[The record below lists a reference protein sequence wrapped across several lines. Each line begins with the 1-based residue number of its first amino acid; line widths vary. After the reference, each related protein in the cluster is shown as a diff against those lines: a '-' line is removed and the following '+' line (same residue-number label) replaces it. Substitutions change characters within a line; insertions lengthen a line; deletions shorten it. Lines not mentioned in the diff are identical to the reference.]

1 MPRPRTTH
9 AEHAVQ
15 EFTLPDGMPYTL
27 TMLQTSKMLGCSTN
41 GCYEAARRGEI
52 PTIRI
57 GRRLVV
63 PTLALMAMLDGSGVA
78 GSAQAGESCE

>member
-1 MPRPRTTH
+1 MSQTGTTH
-9 AEHAVQ
+9 EEQVVQ
-15 EFTLPDGMPYTL
+15 EFMLPDGMPYTL
-27 TMLQTSKMLGCSTN
+27 TMQQTSKMLHCGIN

-63 PTLALMAMLDGSGVA
+63 PTLALMRMLGGGLVVDG
-78 GSAQAGESCE
+78 GEGCE